1 MHQYTFEARLDVDR
15 NGGGARCGSVT
26 AVNHLHCNCHVQDLR
41 RVLPVRAGP
50 PHGGAGAGPPLGAAP
65 RRRGARLERGPQERR
80 HHGQQVGHPANSAS
94 EVCQNVPRVCKISA
108 RVSAPVPCERQV
120 AAAGHRMLCAQSP
133 LPEHG
138 PPPRARETRTPP
150 RHIRNSARGLS
161 QCLEKVL
168 TRAVPISH

>member
-120 AAAGHRMLCAQSP
+120 AAAGHRMLCAQSAA
-133 LPEHG
+133 G
-138 PPPRARETRTPP
+138 
-150 RHIRNSARGLS
+150 
-161 QCLEKVL
+161 
-168 TRAVPISH
+168 TRATAPAAGDQDAAAAHPEQCAGSIPVPGEGPH